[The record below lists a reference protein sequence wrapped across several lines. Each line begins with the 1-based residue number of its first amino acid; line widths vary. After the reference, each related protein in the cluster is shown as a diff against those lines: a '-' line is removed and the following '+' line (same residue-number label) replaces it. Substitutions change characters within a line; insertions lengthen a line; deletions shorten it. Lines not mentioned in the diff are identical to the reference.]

1 MEVNLVAEGAKFMVL
16 GMSIVF
22 LFLVLMIVAMNVMS
36 KIIHRYFPEPQPVP
50 AKPKPAAA
58 AGDDKL
64 KKVAAIAAA
73 IHHHNKSK

>member
-1 MEVNLVAEGAKFMVL
+1 MEVNLVVEGFKFMVL
-16 GMSIVF
+16 GMGIVF
-22 LFLVLMIVAMNVMS
+22 LFLVLMIFAMNVMS
-36 KIIHRYFPEPQPVP
+36 KIIHRYFPEPHPAP
-50 AKPKPAAA
+50 AKPKTAVA